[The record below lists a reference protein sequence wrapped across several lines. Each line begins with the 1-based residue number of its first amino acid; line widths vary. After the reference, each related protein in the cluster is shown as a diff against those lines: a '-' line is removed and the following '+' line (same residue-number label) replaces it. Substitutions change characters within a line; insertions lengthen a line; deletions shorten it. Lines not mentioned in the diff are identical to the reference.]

1 MQDSDG
7 EVLGI
12 YFQTESQ
19 RKLYSQIGTVL
30 QMDGTYDTNNLGFSL
45 YHLLGVDNNGENQ
58 PLTQFFTK
66 TETKEAIVEFL
77 RIFTEVSKY
86 N

>member
-1 MQDSDG
+1 
-7 EVLGI
+7 
-12 YFQTESQ
+12 
-19 RKLYSQIGTVL
+19 
-30 QMDGTYDTNNLGFSL
+30 MDGTYDTNNLGFSL